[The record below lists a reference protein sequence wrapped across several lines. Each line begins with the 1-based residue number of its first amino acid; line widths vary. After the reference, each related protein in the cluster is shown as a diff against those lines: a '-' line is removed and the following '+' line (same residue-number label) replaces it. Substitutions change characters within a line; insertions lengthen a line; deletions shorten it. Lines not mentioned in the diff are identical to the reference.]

1 MMAPHS
7 PSTKSHF
14 MSLLNNEGFL
24 VFLLRVV
31 FLAVVFFALPLRFV
45 GLLLLLVLRE
55 VFVFFVF
62 AMGVF

>member
-1 MMAPHS
+1 
-7 PSTKSHF
+7 

-55 VFVFFVF
+55 AFIFFVF